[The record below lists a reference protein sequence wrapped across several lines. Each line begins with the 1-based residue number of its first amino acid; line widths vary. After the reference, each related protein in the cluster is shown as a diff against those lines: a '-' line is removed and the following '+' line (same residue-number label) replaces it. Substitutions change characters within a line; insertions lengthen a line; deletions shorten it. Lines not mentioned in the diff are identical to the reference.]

1 MKKIL
6 KAITLILA
14 LVITSTSLFAC
25 NDESGLPKNYTKLP
39 DYSGKGK
46 YYEFS
51 ACSGPMNGIFTI
63 DGEKVQLGP
72 DQRTVE
78 GYTTFLDAGFNIV
91 YLSGTASDTSPTF
104 EMSECKRAMTAA
116 YEAGAKKIILQDSRI
131 WNLSELGDDII
142 GTTKGYA
149 TFDDLVDQVKI
160 YMSEYIE
167 QDGFYGVTLRDEAS
181 AKLEV
186 ADRWV
191 YKAVYTA
198 WLELVEERNIQ
209 KPIKDYIMIYQNLL
223 PYTSDYTRY
232 GDPGEY
238 ETMAE
243 AYTAYIENHFK
254 PTLDGVVDENGE
266 PVQFMT
272 PDIFSIDVYAP
283 RDKGLSPDYFV
294 TFLLLRELC
303 QKYNVRPSF
312 AITSFEMY
320 NGNYRTYRGAYMSEM
335 MLELYSLMGVG
346 YENFMYY
353 TYQPSQSRKSL
364 AEWNEEFCFM
374 TSAGEKTNI
383 YTYGQQL
390 MGWAQKMGEIILNY
404 EYQGAK
410 FYFSE
415 LPNYNV
421 GGYLMGN
428 PGNVILADEKKS
440 SEASSLTFD
449 NNKHTFTLLNG
460 VQFTNDALFVTEL
473 KDEENNLYMYMLQNV
488 VDPGY
493 GGEVDTSGT
502 VTATFDASYT
512 HVAKIKDGNV
522 SYVPLVDGVYSE
534 TLSAGQA
541 VYLVPLK

>member
-6 KAITLILA
+6 KAMTLILA
-14 LVITSTSLFAC
+14 TIITATSLFAC
-25 NDESGLPKNYTKLP
+25 SENTGLPENYTKLP
-39 DYSGKGK
+39 DYSTKGK

-51 ACSGPMNGIFTI
+51 ACSGPMNGTFTI

-72 DQRTVE
+72 DQRNVE

-91 YLSGTASDTSPTF
+91 YLSGTASTFGPTF
-104 EMSECKRAMTAA
+104 EESECKRAMVAA
-116 YEAGAKKIILQDSRI
+116 YEAGAKKIILHDQRI
-131 WNLSELGDDII
+131 WSLSELGDDII
-142 GTTKGYA
+142 GTSKGYA
-149 TFDDLVDQVKI
+149 TFDDLVDQVKV

-167 QDGFYGVTLRDEAS
+167 QDGFYGITLRDEAN
-181 AKLEV
+181 AKLLL
-186 ADRWV
+186 ADRYV

-198 WLELVEERNIQ
+198 WKELVEERNIQ

-223 PYTSDYTRY
+223 PYTANYSAY
-232 GDPGEY
+232 GKPGEFG
-238 ETMAE
+238 TMAE

-254 PTLDGVVDENGE
+254 TTLDGVVDENGE

-320 NGNYRTYRGAYMSEM
+320 SGNYRAYRGAYLSEM
-335 MLELYSLMGVG
+335 MLELYSLMGTG
-346 YENFMYY
+346 FENFMYY
-353 TYQPSQSRKSL
+353 TYQPSEVRKSL
-364 AEWNEEFCFM
+364 SEWNEQFCFM
-374 TSAGEKTNI
+374 TAAGEKTNI

-410 FYFSE
+410 FYFAE

-421 GGYLMGN
+421 GGYLMGQ
-428 PGNVILADEKKS
+428 PGNVILADETKAG
-440 SEASSLTFD
+440 EASALTFD
-449 NNKHTFTLLNG
+449 NNKHTFNLLKNA
-460 VQFTNDALFVTEL
+460 QFTNDALFVTEL
-473 KDEENNLYMYMLQNV
+473 KDSENNLWMYMLQNV

-493 GGEVDTSGT
+493 GGEVDTSGV
-502 VTATFDASYT
+502 VTATFDSSYT

-522 SYVPLVDGVYSE
+522 SYVPLNNGVYTE
-534 TLSAGQA
+534 ALSAGQA